1 MCAPLFPSCLSAL
14 ALFSLSAGTLWPWCS
29 ASTLGVKTLHRDVIS
44 SLWWP
49 LPCGTLAG
57 GHPHLLVALWFPT
70 VKRVHTL
77 RQLQEQGW
85 AGHHAV
91 IRGLDGWTAGGEGRQ
106 DHVRAGGEGQ
116 QDDVTAGPEPGCSSS
131 VVYHT
136 CQLRVLGLPGVL
148 CPHRPRRGAGIVKW
162 CAAVLRY
169 GCVVRALPAAPC

>member
-1 MCAPLFPSCLSAL
+1 M
-14 ALFSLSAGTLWPWCS
+14 
-29 ASTLGVKTLHRDVIS
+29 KTLHRDVIS

-85 AGHHAV
+85 AGHHTV

-136 CQLRVLGLPGVL
+136 CQLRVLGLLVCCVHTDHAEVPG
-148 CPHRPRRGAGIVKW
+148 
-162 CAAVLRY
+162 
-169 GCVVRALPAAPC
+169 